1 MKALNSKEAN
11 EIFNE
16 RRSISNGKWCNH
28 SLYTAKAAYAI
39 AKKLHL
45 DCEKAYTMGL
55 LHDIGRSLTDGQF
68 RHITM
73 GYQYM
78 MELGYTDIARICLT
92 HSFPLQDIYTY
103 VGKMDVSKEEQEK
116 FQILLKQCQYDIY
129 DRLIQ
134 LCDSIS
140 TDKGYVL
147 PEQKFVANAFK
158 YGMKNNTF
166 EKWKMVLEIYEL
178 FGERIGMDVF
188 QFLCTAKDQ
197 ELSVET

>member
-1 MKALNSKEAN
+1 MKALNIEEAN
-11 EIFNE
+11 EIFNQ
-16 RRSISNGKWCNH
+16 RRSISDGKWCSH
-28 SLYTAKAAYAI
+28 SLYVAKAAYAI

-45 DCEKAYTMGL
+45 DCEKAYAMGL

-73 GYQYM
+73 GYECM
-78 MELGYTDIARICLT
+78 MALGYTDIARICLT

-116 FQILLKQCQYDIY
+116 FQVLLQQCQYDIY
-129 DRLIQ
+129 DQLIQ

-147 PEQKFVANAFK
+147 PEQKFVTNAFK
-158 YGMKNNTF
+158 YGVKSNTF
-166 EKWKMVLEIYEL
+166 EKWKKVLEIYNL
-178 FGERIGMDVF
+178 FEEKIGMDINE
-188 QFLCTAKDQ
+188 FLRIM
-197 ELSVET
+197 E

>member
-1 MKALNSKEAN
+1 MKALNKEEAN
-11 EIFNE
+11 EIFNQ
-16 RRSISNGKWCNH
+16 RRSISDGKWCSH
-28 SLYTAKAAYAI
+28 SLYVAKAAYAM

-45 DCEKAYTMGL
+45 DYEKAYAMGI

-68 RHITM
+68 RHIAM
-73 GYQYM
+73 GYECM

-116 FQILLKQCQYDIY
+116 FQILLKQCEYDIY

-158 YGMKNNTF
+158 YGMKSNTF
-166 EKWKMVLEIYEL
+166 DKWKKVLEIYNL
-178 FGERIGMDVF
+178 FEEKIGMDINE
-188 QFLCTAKDQ
+188 FLRTLENEAI
-197 ELSVET
+197 

>member
-1 MKALNSKEAN
+1 MKTLRREEAN
-11 EIFNE
+11 EIFNQ
-16 RRSISNGKWCNH
+16 RRSISDGKWCDH
-28 SLYTAKAAYAI
+28 SLYVAEAAYAI

-45 DCEKAYTMGL
+45 DCEKAYAMGL

-73 GYQYM
+73 GYECM
-78 MELGYTDIARICLT
+78 MALGYTDIARICLT

-116 FQILLKQCQYDIY
+116 FQALLQQCQYDIY
-129 DRLIQ
+129 DQLIQ

-147 PEQKFVANAFK
+147 PEQKFVTNAFK
-158 YGMKNNTF
+158 YGVKSNTF
-166 EKWKMVLEIYEL
+166 EKWKKVLEIYNSFE
-178 FGERIGMDVF
+178 EKIGMDINE
-188 QFLCTAKDQ
+188 FLCTLENEAI
-197 ELSVET
+197 